1 MFEGPVTGNI
11 PEVLDNGEVTE
22 AVNTA
27 ASGNNAAAIQSLDDR
42 VTAEL
47 ASKLDSSALAPA
59 IAPLPTAAALATTD
73 GQVAAHGSSI
83 AALQSSLTT
92 GLSNKADQSAF
103 DVLEGVVATKSTPD
117 SVDLKLSNYST
128 TAAMNGSIASANNA
142 TLATVAANYGL
153 KTVVDQHSLDIA
165 ARITPLEVDTK
176 VANAL
181 LGAVTAA
188 ALASELAS
196 RDASISGLQASK
208 ADASALTAY
217 ALQSAVDTSSEVDSK
232 IATAL
237 LDAVTTAAL
246 DAALLGKA
254 DASALASLLST
265 VDGLDTPLEVDTKI
279 ANALLGLATE
289 AFVAA
294 QLASRDASITALQGA
309 KADATLLASYA
320 TNAALSASE
329 TTLQSALD
337 AILTDSQPCSFPAAA
352 ELLTRRP
359 GRASRLGSS
368 FAEVTSFATCISWL
382 LSLLRLPTATTR

>member
-1 MFEGPVTGNI
+1 M
-11 PEVLDNGEVTE
+11 
-22 AVNTA
+22 
-27 ASGNNAAAIQSLDDR
+27 
-42 VTAEL
+42 
-47 ASKLDSSALAPA
+47 
-59 IAPLPTAAALATTD
+59 
-73 GQVAAHGSSI
+73 
-83 AALQSSLTT
+83 
-92 GLSNKADQSAF
+92 
-103 DVLEGVVATKSTPD
+103 
-117 SVDLKLSNYST
+117 DLKLSNYST

-217 ALQSAVDTSSEVDSK
+217 ALQSAVDTSSVVDSK
-232 IATAL
+232 IAAAL
-237 LDAVTTAAL
+237 LGAVTTAAL

-294 QLASRDASITALQGA
+294 QLHPDAEEGPGHEGGAQGRAVERPLRAGGRGLQRAAPRDGARRARGRGSSGSSKTTPTSSSTTRTSPSGEGGGGRGRLPSADERGEELQPSVRRRAAAGGRGLHDRPQHGGPRDPAEAGA
-309 KADATLLASYA
+309 AGAGQRQRGGPADETGQAGGCE
-320 TNAALSASE
+320 AAGRLPGASE
-329 TTLQSALD
+329 AQD
-337 AILTDSQPCSFPAAA
+337 P
-352 ELLTRRP
+352 
-359 GRASRLGSS
+359 RL
-368 FAEVTSFATCISWL
+368 V
-382 LSLLRLPTATTR
+382 

>member
-1 MFEGPVTGNI
+1 MPPRGAGGRPVRFFSCCQEGAWPGGWQDGRGFFFGRGSLFFSVPARRLGGRAAGAFFVVRLFFS
-11 PEVLDNGEVTE
+11 VLP
-22 AVNTA
+22 
-27 ASGNNAAAIQSLDDR
+27 
-42 VTAEL
+42 L
-47 ASKLDSSALAPA
+47 A
-59 IAPLPTAAALATTD
+59 TAAALATTD

-196 RDASISGLQASK
+196 RDATISGLQASK

-217 ALQSAVDTSSEVDSK
+217 ALLSAVDTSSEVDSK
-232 IATAL
+232 ISTAL
-237 LDAVTTAAL
+237 LGAVTTAAL

-254 DASALASLLST
+254 DASALAALLST
-265 VDGLDTPLEVDTKI
+265 VDGLDTPLDVDTKI

-294 QLASRDASITALQGA
+294 QLASRDASITALQA
-309 KADATLLASYA
+309 SKADAALLASYA

-329 TTLQSALD
+329 TALQSALD
-337 AILTDSQPCSFPAAA
+337 AILAFPAA

-368 FAEVTSFATCISWL
+368 FAEATSFATCISWL
-382 LSLLRLPTATTR
+382 LSLLRWPTATTR

>member
-1 MFEGPVTGNI
+1 M
-11 PEVLDNGEVTE
+11 
-22 AVNTA
+22 
-27 ASGNNAAAIQSLDDR
+27 
-42 VTAEL
+42 
-47 ASKLDSSALAPA
+47 
-59 IAPLPTAAALATTD
+59 
-73 GQVAAHGSSI
+73 AAHGSSI

-232 IATAL
+232 IGP
-237 LDAVTTAAL
+237 
-246 DAALLGKA
+246 LGRRHHG
-254 DASALASLLST
+254 SP
-265 VDGLDTPLEVDTKI
+265 G
-279 ANALLGLATE
+279 
-289 AFVAA
+289 
-294 QLASRDASITALQGA
+294 
-309 KADATLLASYA
+309 
-320 TNAALSASE
+320 
-329 TTLQSALD
+329 
-337 AILTDSQPCSFPAAA
+337 
-352 ELLTRRP
+352 RRP
-359 GRASRLGSS
+359 PRQGGRKRAGLPALHGGRLGHAAGGRHQDSKW
-368 FAEVTSFATCISWL
+368 FAGS
-382 LSLLRLPTATTR
+382 RH